1 MRVLLVQGPLMPEQ
15 MAHWEAASRMGVDL
29 HVACARPRVEASV
42 AVDADLHILQ
52 PTGWVRRGHLW
63 WLYRG
68 LGELVRSLRPDV
80 IHVTAETYG
89 LFFSQLDLRRQRVI
103 GHAVD
108 NLWVHGNPV
117 EREIRLWRARRVL
130 RRLAGLASWNRAGL
144 ELGHRFGFPESL
156 PTVVVPG
163 RIASPRPFERAAV
176 EREAHRR
183 RLGFGPAPVIGYLG
197 RLVPEKGVDWLIESY
212 AASSLPS
219 RATLRVL
226 GDGPSAPSLRQ
237 LAAGLGV
244 DAHFG
249 GNVAANDVPGVLA
262 AFDVL
267 VVPSVAT
274 PEWAEQFGRVIVEAM
289 FAGTPVIASASGS
302 IPEVVGEA
310 GTLVPEGDRHALTDA
325 MEKLIDDTTFRAEL
339 AGSGRRWAGE
349 RYAPDVLGS
358 KLVSFWEAVTQT
370 PGPA

>member
-29 HVACARPRVEASV
+29 HVACARPQAEVSV
-42 AVDADLHILQ
+42 DTGAELHFLR

-68 LGELVRSLRPDV
+68 LRPLVRSLRPDV

-89 LFFSQLDLRRQRVI
+89 LFFSQLDLRRRRVV

-108 NLWVHGNPV
+108 NIWVHGNPV

-130 RRLAGLASWNRAGL
+130 RLLAGLASWNEAGL
-144 ELGHRFGFPESL
+144 ELGHRFGFPEDL

-163 RIASPRPFERAAV
+163 RIASPEPFERAAV
-176 EREAHRR
+176 EREVHRR
-183 RLGFGPAPVIGYLG
+183 RLGLGSPPAIGYLG

-212 AASSLPS
+212 AASSLRP
-219 RATLRVL
+219 RTTLWVF

-237 LAAGLGV
+237 KAGDLGV
-244 DAHFG
+244 DVRFG
-249 GNVAANDVPGVLA
+249 GNVAASEVSGVLA
-262 AFDVL
+262 ALDVL

-302 IPEVVGEA
+302 IPEVVGPA
-310 GTLVPEGDRHALTDA
+310 AILVPEGNRHSLTEA
-325 MEKLIDDTTFRAEL
+325 MEQMIDDQRLRTDL
-339 AGSGRRWAGE
+339 AASARRWAHE

-358 KLVSFWEAVTQT
+358 KLVSFWEAVTRG
-370 PGPA
+370 PGRV